1 MLINRC
7 ATQSISCR
15 NAYKC
20 VLELHRR
27 KGGMEI
33 AAKKAAISSCQ
44 KAKRV
49 STHIT
54 EKCHAPHMDGT
65 CVRPPTQTH
74 THIHTRQPPHT
85 HSRVQ
90 VDIYRYLLGFSDA
103 ETAWRKI
110 QDTAIWRKAK
120 KIDSILSEDLRYA
133 YTGSFGHYSR
143 SL

>member
-1 MLINRC
+1 
-7 ATQSISCR
+7 
-15 NAYKC
+15 
-20 VLELHRR
+20 
-27 KGGMEI
+27 
-33 AAKKAAISSCQ
+33 
-44 KAKRV
+44 
-49 STHIT
+49 
-54 EKCHAPHMDGT
+54 
-65 CVRPPTQTH
+65 
-74 THIHTRQPPHT
+74 
-85 HSRVQ
+85 VQ